1 VRRTRFETLPRRR
14 AARGQQRQ
22 EHPARRR
29 AGGVTTWPAHRSL
42 ARTCQVARLPAP
54 GCLLLLQRLQR
65 TLVRKLPA
73 LAPPDTGQKAIL
85 AALKLPEP
93 PRFDDFTV
101 PSD

>member
-1 VRRTRFETLPRRR
+1 
-14 AARGQQRQ
+14 
-22 EHPARRR
+22 
-29 AGGVTTWPAHRSL
+29 
-42 ARTCQVARLPAP
+42 
-54 GCLLLLQRLQR
+54 LLLLQRLQR

-73 LAPPDTGQKAIL
+73 LAPPDTGQKTIL